1 MRAGSERIAV
11 TGTSEIQRRL
21 WSNSRGEK
29 QMPDDSEILLQEIA
43 IVRQEIADVRGA
55 LENLDQLVRELNV
68 TLMQCVEQ
76 LTTLTQNMR
85 SPLSN

>member
-1 MRAGSERIAV
+1 LFLLRPLRLSGKAVAGSAE
-11 TGTSEIQRRL
+11 
-21 WSNSRGEK
+21 SNFPGAK
-29 QMPDDSEILLQEIA
+29 NQMPDQSEILLEEIA

-68 TLMQCVEQ
+68 KLMQCVEQ

-85 SPLSN
+85 SPLTN